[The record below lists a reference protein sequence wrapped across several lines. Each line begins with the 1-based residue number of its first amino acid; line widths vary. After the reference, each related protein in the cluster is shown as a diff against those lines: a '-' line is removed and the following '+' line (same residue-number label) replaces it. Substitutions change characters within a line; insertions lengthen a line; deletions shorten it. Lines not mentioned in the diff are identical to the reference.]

1 MGIEHDKRVIVYPN
15 YLNSTKTVAEGRRIP
30 KDKACSNPQL
40 MEMLDS
46 CTKGLMLPA
55 ALENKAYSRDWLV
68 RGRLRVQLKDSDGK
82 PVNPNIPTRTVLML
96 RMAELIP
103 KHPMRR
109 QKASTQPQD
118 QTMPSAAA
126 AQAPTGNNT
135 KKDKKDKK
143 NKRR

>member
-1 MGIEHDKRVIVYPN
+1 MVAIAGPQ
-15 YLNSTKTVAEGRRIP
+15 TVLHATG
-30 KDKACSNPQL
+30 
-40 MEMLDS
+40 
-46 CTKGLMLPA
+46 
-55 ALENKAYSRDWLV
+55 
-68 RGRLRVQLKDSDGK
+68 
-82 PVNPNIPTRTVLML
+82 TVLML

-118 QTMPSAAA
+118 QTTPSAAA